1 MQKTPFSIVFLNIFI
16 FSAKTGILV
25 LDGVFTKQIECAI
38 IPDFRIQHLNIVIVL
53 KKQHEIRF

>member
-25 LDGVFTKQIECAI
+25 LDGVFTKHHLLIENTI
-38 IPDFRIQHLNIVIVL
+38 ENMTI
-53 KKQHEIRF
+53 

>member
-1 MQKTPFSIVFLNIFI
+1 MYIVNIDVNIEHLMKIELFLNNRM
-16 FSAKTGILV
+16 
-25 LDGVFTKQIECAI
+25 